1 MALAKLRQ
9 NFDAAHQLLQA
20 RLKDLS
26 QVPCVRDLPQSL
38 RGGQRS
44 HGPRKKAYIFMF
56 VADYCHPR
64 LASFSKLRSVNATN
78 LAGRVLNCDYILS
91 DVFVSCVLVDWGFH
105 ERDCR

>member
-1 MALAKLRQ
+1 
-9 NFDAAHQLLQA
+9 
-20 RLKDLS
+20 
-26 QVPCVRDLPQSL
+26 
-38 RGGQRS
+38 
-44 HGPRKKAYIFMF
+44 MF